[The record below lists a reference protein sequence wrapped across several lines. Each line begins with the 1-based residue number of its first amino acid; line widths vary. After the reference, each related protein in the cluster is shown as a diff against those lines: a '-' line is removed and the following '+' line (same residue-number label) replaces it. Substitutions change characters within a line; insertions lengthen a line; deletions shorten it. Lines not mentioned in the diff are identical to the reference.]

1 MTTPEVTTPTMMGPA
16 EARSHQT
23 LVTDQFGPQ
32 AAAYVASAV
41 HAGGADLARIAALCA
56 RHRPARA
63 LDLGCGGGHVSFAL
77 APEAGQVVAYDLS
90 ADMLSAVLAEGTRRG
105 HGNIMAQQGSV
116 ESLPFADGSF
126 DLVASRFSAHHW
138 HDLDRALAEARRV
151 LAPGGV
157 AIFADVTSRGGP
169 LVDTFLQALELLR
182 DPSHVRNRSAAEWQ
196 AALTAAGFRPGP
208 PAFARLRLD
217 HPSWLARMNVPPVMA
232 AAIAA
237 LQQAAPAEVARHL
250 EIEDGGHFTLDTL
263 VIEAQPG

>member
-1 MTTPEVTTPTMMGPA
+1 MTTDKMTEPA
-16 EARSHQT
+16 ESRSHRT

-41 HAGGADLARIAALCA
+41 HAAGADLKQIADIAAH
-56 RHRPARA
+56 HRPARA

-77 APEAGQVVAYDLS
+77 APYAGQVLAYDLS
-90 ADMLSAVLAEGTRRG
+90 AEMLAAVLAEGTRRG
-105 HGNIMAQQGSV
+105 LGNIMAQQGSV
-116 ESLPFADGSF
+116 DSLPFANASF

-151 LAPGGV
+151 LAPGGIAV
-157 AIFADVTSRGGP
+157 LADVTSRGGP

-182 DPSHVRNRSAAEWQ
+182 DPSHVRNRSAEEWQ
-196 AALTAAGFRPGP
+196 AALTGAGFRPEAP
-208 PAFARLRLD
+208 IFARLRLD

-250 EIEDGGHFTLDTL
+250 EIEAGGHFTLDTL
-263 VIEAQPG
+263 VIVARPG